1 VLVLV
6 VVVVLLEVLVVEVV
20 VVLVLVVLVLEVE
33 VEVVSVVVGE
43 VVGEVV
49 GVVIAQSI
57 NKPDRCASI
66 ILFRT
71 SAVSEHVVASR
82 SLLKKQSMSCG
93 VPPGPVNSLTAL
105 FSADDV
111 SLHCA
116 PSPKKMCSPSCEHC
130 ITPWL
135 LGQACRILLRMPVS
149 RWHAEL
155 LRKWVPY
162 FSTHDIRP

>member
-1 VLVLV
+1 MLVLV
-6 VVVVLLEVLVVEVV
+6 VVVVLLEALVVEVV
-20 VVLVLVVLVLEVE
+20 VALALVVLVLGVE
-33 VEVVSVVVGE
+33 VEVVSAVVGE
-43 VVGEVV
+43 VA
-49 GVVIAQSI
+49 GVVTAQST